1 MELIVTDVKTS
12 RRYDSSLR
20 KRQAE
25 LGREAVLAAARE
37 RFLAD
42 GYAATTVAAIA
53 ADAQVSV
60 ETIYKSFGGKP
71 GLVRAIWER
80 ALGGRGPVPAPVRS
94 DAMSAAESDAE
105 QMLRKWARLNAEVTF
120 EVVPILLLVRAA
132 ASGDEAMAALLA
144 ESEEQRL
151 TRMRH
156 NARRLLKAGGVRA
169 GLGVAQVTDIL
180 WMFSASELYEVLV
193 LRRNWTQARYASFIA
208 DAMVAALL

>member
-1 MELIVTDVKTS
+1 MELIVTEVKT
-12 RRYDSSLR
+12 RRYDSSRR
-20 KRQAE
+20 KQQAE
-25 LGREAVLAAARE
+25 LTRDAVLAAARH
-37 RFLAD
+37 RFLTD
-42 GYAATTVAAIA
+42 GYAATTVAAVA
-53 ADAQVSV
+53 GDAGVSV
-60 ETIYKSFGGKP
+60 ETVYKAFGGKP

-80 ALGGRGPVPAPVRS
+80 ALGGRGDVPAPVRS
-94 DAMSAAESDAE
+94 DAMSALETDAE

-132 ASGDEAMAALLA
+132 AGSDDAMAALLA

-156 NARRLLKAGGVRA
+156 NARRLLKTGGVRA

-193 LRRNWTQARYASFIA
+193 LRRNWTPARYAAFIA

>member
-169 GLGVAQVTDIL
+169 GLGVAHVTDIL